1 MLLPPLASCLSH
13 MSSKR
18 ARGRLFFG
26 EEIARDEDD
35 EKEGGEEE
43 NEEVSVL
50 NQASYIAWCTLR
62 GLRWPHTHITPS
74 RLSAEILSFKSETRV
89 STIAAQVGDEG
100 REDENVVV
108 QHAIL
113 RSLATGGD
121 QVLRKGRRKVVVGIV
136 SWKCEYF
143 TANELAPISR
153 LETLNT
159 PRQGFPLLVD
169 LFWVQLPPPPPITL
183 PRSPFGVLRRIN
195 GTSSVV

>member
-62 GLRWPHTHITPS
+62 GIAVAPYPH
-74 RLSAEILSFKSETRV
+74 
-89 STIAAQVGDEG
+89 
-100 REDENVVV
+100 
-108 QHAIL
+108 
-113 RSLATGGD
+113 
-121 QVLRKGRRKVVVGIV
+121 
-136 SWKCEYF
+136 
-143 TANELAPISR
+143 
-153 LETLNT
+153 NT
-159 PRQGFPLLVD
+159 VEAVR
-169 LFWVQLPPPPPITL
+169 
-183 PRSPFGVLRRIN
+183 
-195 GTSSVV
+195 